1 MTEPAREHSG
11 GRSAAPRQTHDV
23 GWDELVNALREELQ
37 EEGGLLRLVN
47 QQTEILYRR
56 DVPDAK
62 RIEEQI
68 DGQLKLAARCTQH
81 RELILRHT
89 AALIGLGEAAK
100 TSDILGSF
108 PEYVQPLL
116 EALVSEV
123 DRLSGRVEERIK
135 QNQSL
140 KDRFLSRTASAA

>member
-1 MTEPAREHSG
+1 MSEPAQENSG
-11 GRSAAPRQTHDV
+11 SRAAIPRQTHDV

-56 DVPDAK
+56 DVPDAE

-68 DGQLKLAARCTQH
+68 ASQQKLATRCAQH
-81 RELILRHT
+81 REQILRQT
-89 AALIGLGEAAK
+89 AGRIGLSEEAR
-100 TSDILGSF
+100 TSDVLGCF

-123 DRLSGRVEERIK
+123 NRLSGRVEERIK

-140 KDRFLSRTASAA
+140 KDRFFSRTASAA